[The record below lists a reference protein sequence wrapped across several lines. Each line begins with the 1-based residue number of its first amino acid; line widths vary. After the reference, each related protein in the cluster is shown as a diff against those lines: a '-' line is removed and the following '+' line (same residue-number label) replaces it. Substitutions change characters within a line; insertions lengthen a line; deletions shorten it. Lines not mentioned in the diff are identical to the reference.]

1 MKKISFLPIF
11 AVLLT
16 LTACQ
21 DDFMPSSGLR
31 GQGITGTIANEEG
44 TATRAVMID
53 APTQS
58 VNLKWTAGDAIG
70 VFDAVNSNLRYEAAA
85 GDISADSTQ
94 AVFRAGGAVP
104 QAEFLAY
111 YPYSSLSSGSA
122 TQLQLTVS
130 DRQRYVT
137 RNFKPEPDP
146 QACVMVGR
154 GYANTVDFRNIGAI
168 LKVSYVPRD
177 SDVVTSVV
185 FSDLSGQPVSGPVT
199 VTMAGDGTPQATYPA
214 TGEGQTIVLDCGA
227 GVAVAPTAVSSFFLV
242 VPARNYSKGFQ
253 LDFLLASG
261 KTDRRT
267 IGRRA
272 GKTLQRSMVYGVGD
286 VSAITKN
293 DYTVV
298 FSEGGG
304 VIMDDDLMAMVKAI
318 VPQGTMSAEG
328 GYGNYYDLIVKPGTG
343 LQEGMTVV
351 INRTSEALPYGLTA
365 KVVAISDIGG
375 SQQVRLLQ
383 YQHAEQAYKRLLIG
397 PQDVLNADGTPDEEK
412 MLPLDLTGHF
422 SHFVPAEGMEGVT
435 VEMTDQGLVL
445 TDNTWQGAP
454 ALTRASVGGK
464 LKFPDISV
472 NLRSTNND
480 RIGVGLAPAI
490 AARIGA
496 SVTDMHLDYVAFTL
510 TPTMT
515 FNIHIDANYEL
526 ASFIDKEIV
535 IGRQYFTPVTV
546 GPVVLIPE
554 FKLSAYVSMKGQ
566 VKLQTAWSYTM
577 GYTVGASYQDALG
590 GGVKGWL
597 FRCKDASSDNM
608 KAPSLTSLIMP
619 TEVTAS
625 ASLDTQMGLVT
636 DVGLSFYGIID
647 FTLFAKVGME
657 LSAYMKLSN
666 FRSNMGLSLTPVLE
680 AGAAVG
686 VLGLNPSRKVLLQGN
701 FSPWWQ
707 RELYPGLRWIAAMD
721 MEGQSPSNRY
731 YPAFPAKE
739 VKSIPLQA
747 EIGGALLYD
756 CEISVNIFKR
766 ENNSSAETLIHSIPI
781 PDIYPASKL
790 LYDEELKNANS
801 GKGTM
806 KISVELPTSLFA
818 DYDCVYTAHVYVK
831 SKDATLGQKIPIDH
845 SRYGQVDI
853 VRIKDVWRT
862 FENQKEEYFLVS
874 DDHYETT
881 VDDNDQI
888 KTKRRY

>member
-1 MKKISFLPIF
+1 MMKKIAFLPAF
-11 AVLLT
+11 AVVLS

-21 DDFMPSSGLR
+21 DDFVPYSGLG
-31 GQGITGTIANEEG
+31 GQGITATIANDDG

-58 VNLKWTAGDAIG
+58 VNLRWTAGDAIG
-70 VFDAVNSNLRYEAAA
+70 VFDATCSNRRFVAAA
-85 GDISADSTQ
+85 GDVSADSTQ
-94 AVFRAGGAVP
+94 AVFRADGEVP

-111 YPYSSLSSGSA
+111 YPYSSLSTGSA
-122 TQLQLTVS
+122 TQLQLTLG

-154 GYANTVDFRNIGAI
+154 GYANTVDFHNIGAI

-185 FSDLSGQPVSGPVT
+185 FRDLSGQPVCGPVS
-199 VTMAGDGTPQATYPA
+199 VTIAGDGTPQTTYPA

-261 KTDRRT
+261 KTDVRT

-286 VSAITKN
+286 VSAITRN

-298 FSEGGG
+298 FGEGGG
-304 VIMDDDLMAMVKAI
+304 VVMDDDLMAMVKTI
-318 VPQGTMSAEG
+318 IPQGTMSAEG

-343 LQEGMTVV
+343 LHEGMTVV

-397 PQDVLNADGTPDEEK
+397 AQDALNADGTPDEEK

-435 VEMTDQGLVL
+435 VEMTDQGMVL
-445 TDNTWQGAP
+445 TDNTWQGAT

-472 NLRSTNND
+472 NMRSTNND
-480 RIGVGLAPAI
+480 RIGVGMAPAI

-515 FNIHIDANYEL
+515 FNIHIDASYEL
-526 ASFIDKEIV
+526 ASFLDKEIV
-535 IGRQYFTPVTV
+535 IGTQYFTPVTV

-566 VKLQTAWSYTM
+566 LKLQTTWSYTM

-597 FRCKDASSDNM
+597 FRFKDASSDNM

-619 TEVTAS
+619 TEITAS
-625 ASLDTQMGLVT
+625 TSLDTQAGLIT
-636 DVGLSFYGIID
+636 DVGLTFFGIID
-647 FTLFAKVGME
+647 FTLYAKVGME
-657 LSAYMKLSN
+657 LSAYMRLNKS
-666 FRSNMGLSLTPVLE
+666 RTNMGLSLTPVLE

-686 VLGLNPSRKVLLQGN
+686 VLGVNPNRKVLLQGN

-707 RELYPGLRWIAAMD
+707 RDMFPELSWIMAYD
-721 MEGQSPSNRY
+721 LEGKAKGTRY
-731 YPAFPAKE
+731 YPAYPVDE
-739 VKSIPLQA
+739 IDYIPLQGA
-747 EIGGALLYD
+747 VSGALLQD
-756 CEISVNIFKR
+756 CIISAHIMKHDKGSM
-766 ENNSSAETLIHSIPI
+766 EETFVRSFNAGT
-781 PDIYPASKL
+781 YPASSL
-790 LYDEELKNANS
+790 LWNDYLKESEKDRTSHKFNLR
-801 GKGTM
+801 
-806 KISVELPTSLFA
+806 LPKYLFK
-818 DYDCVYTAHVYVK
+818 DYDCIYTVYIYANGVG
-831 SKDATLGQKIPIDH
+831 AAMGQKVPLGVT
-845 SRYGQVDI
+845 RYGQVDI
-853 VRIKDVWRT
+853 ERV
-862 FENQKEEYFLVS
+862 KEVKSLGECFLIS
-874 DDHYETT
+874 DDNHETYLDEDGELI
-881 VDDNDQI
+881 V
-888 KTKRRY
+888 RRRVF